1 MQRFEQLR
9 EVEGTD
15 VLSAV
20 ELARMAQGQRFAKL
34 QAPPPVIGAPAGEC
48 HVVEALPEPEP
59 EPELEP
65 ELGSLSAMIAVP
77 VGPAIGFVSP
87 GVNCRDEVCSYVGM
101 SSGGPACKSDHH
113 VAHTREESGAF
124 PSLTCW
130 VGAGCADMQ
139 TLETG
144 ELGASQLEQFRLQ
157 FGASVLKGNTAAANV
172 DVPVCTPPTHCNE
185 DSSDA
190 GSTRSSPGDAPDFPQ
205 QLQLGD
211 ESDEYGSKDDKRS
224 RAVDSGELVWR
235 RAW

>member
-34 QAPPPVIGAPAGEC
+34 QPPPVIGARGSEC

-59 EPELEP
+59 EAELEP
-65 ELGSLSAMIAVP
+65 ELGSLSEMIAVP
-77 VGPAIGFVSP
+77 VGPAIGFTSP
-87 GVNCRDEVCSYVGM
+87 GVDCRDEPCGYVGM
-101 SSGGPACKSDHH
+101 SSGGPACKSDHL
-113 VAHTREESGAF
+113 VAHTCGQSDAF
-124 PSLTCW
+124 LSLTCW
-130 VGAGCADMQ
+130 VRAGCADVQ

-157 FGASVLKGNTAAANV
+157 FGASLLKGKAANV
-172 DVPVCTPPTHCNE
+172 DVPVCTSPTHCE

-205 QLQLGD
+205 QLRLSDEND
-211 ESDEYGSKDDKRS
+211 ESGGYGSEDDKRWSS
-224 RAVDSGELVWR
+224 R
-235 RAW
+235 